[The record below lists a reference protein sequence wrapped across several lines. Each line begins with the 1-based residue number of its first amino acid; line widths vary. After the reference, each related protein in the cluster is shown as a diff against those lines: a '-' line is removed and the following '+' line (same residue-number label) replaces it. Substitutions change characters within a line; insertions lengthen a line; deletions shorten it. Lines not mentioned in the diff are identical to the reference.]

1 VTRSYGAVLGATGL
15 ISVATAIDRLD
26 LLPTRLFASSPQEF
40 ADGRV
45 WLLATS
51 AVVADRPAGASI
63 VGLAVV
69 GLAAVAFCGARV
81 AWLAAVTGQIG
92 SALLVYTTIILT
104 RAADPTAF
112 ASVVSY
118 PDYGTSAVI
127 AAWIG
132 AIAYRLWSR
141 GGRAAAI
148 LLCLASGLI
157 GWLFKS
163 QLTAL
168 DTEHVVAL
176 CFGIVSMRYA
186 SKLVGRR
193 VGLEHLRRSS
203 RAPGLA
209 REPQPAQAAR
219 PAS

>member
-1 VTRSYGAVLGATGL
+1 MTRSYGAVLGATGL
-15 ISVATAIDRLD
+15 ISVATAVNRLD
-26 LLPTRLFASSPQEF
+26 VLPTRLFASSPQEF

-51 AVVADRPAGASI
+51 ALVADRPAGASI
-63 VGLAVV
+63 VGFAVV
-69 GLAAVAFCGARV
+69 GLAALAFCGGTV
-81 AWLAAVTGQIG
+81 TWLAAVTGQIG
-92 SALLVYTTIILT
+92 SALLVYATIILT

-118 PDYGTSAVI
+118 ADYGTSAVI

-141 GGRAAAI
+141 ERRTTAI

-157 GWLFKS
+157 GWLLKS
-163 QLTAL
+163 RLTAL

-176 CFGIVSMRYA
+176 CFGIVSMRYG
-186 SKLVGRR
+186 SKLRDGRL
-193 VGLEHLRRSS
+193 GLERLRESL
-203 RAPGLA
+203 RAPDLG
-209 REPQPAQAAR
+209 REPQPAQAVR
-219 PAS
+219 RAS

>member
-1 VTRSYGAVLGATGL
+1 VTPRYGAVLGATGL
-15 ISVATAIDRLD
+15 ISVATAINRLD
-26 LLPTRLFASSPQEF
+26 VLPTRLFASSPQEF

-63 VGLAVV
+63 VGFAVV
-69 GLAAVAFCGARV
+69 GLAALALCGGRV
-81 AWLAAVTGQIG
+81 TWLAAVTGQIG
-92 SALLVYTTIILT
+92 SALLVYATIVLT

-112 ASVVSY
+112 ASVISY
-118 PDYGTSAVI
+118 ADYGTSAII

-141 GGRAAAI
+141 ESRSAAI

-176 CFGIVSMRYA
+176 CFGVVSMRYG
-186 SKLVGRR
+186 SKLAGRR
-193 VGLEHLRRSS
+193 VRLERLRQSLRT
-203 RAPGLA
+203 PDLA

-219 PAS
+219 RAS

>member
-1 VTRSYGAVLGATGL
+1 VTRSYGVVLGATGL
-15 ISVATAIDRLD
+15 ISVATAINRLD
-26 LLPTRLFASSPQEF
+26 LLPARLFASSPQEF
-40 ADGRV
+40 VDGRV

-69 GLAAVAFCGARV
+69 GLAAVALCGARV
-81 AWLAAVTGQIG
+81 TWLAAVTGQIG
-92 SALLVYTTIILT
+92 SALLVYAAIVLT
-104 RAADPTAF
+104 RVADPTAF
-112 ASVVSY
+112 GSVFSY
-118 PDYGTSAVI
+118 ADYGTSAVI

-141 GGRAAAI
+141 EARLTAI

-157 GWLFKS
+157 GWLFKR

-168 DTEHVVAL
+168 DTEHLVAL
-176 CFGIVSMRYA
+176 CLGIASMRYGSTLA
-186 SKLVGRR
+186 GVR
-193 VGLEHLRRSS
+193 VSLERLRHSL
-203 RAPGLA
+203 PTPDLG

-219 PAS
+219 RAS